1 MAHKTFIYPRWYYQ
15 AGDIVDT
22 MVPSYDKYTR
32 PFKLYVDGLHGGL
45 SVHDSN
51 GTQMWT
57 RVQGSYGF
65 TTYNGTCFFKVKK
78 IVNIPK
84 DVA

>member
-1 MAHKTFIYPRWYYQ
+1 MEHKIFIHPRWYYQ

-22 MVPSYDKYTR
+22 TVASYNKYTR
-32 PFKLYVDGLHGGL
+32 PFKLYVDEMWDGLCVRDANY
-45 SVHDSN
+45 SI
-51 GTQMWT
+51 MWT
-57 RVQGSYGF
+57 RVQNSSGSI
-65 TTYNGTCFFKVKK
+65 TYNGSCFFKVKK